1 MKSIFNHEEEKYPQP
16 KLQKHPFIQSCTPFS
31 SQEEHQASCD
41 QQQQWM
47 TKHIEVACCTLEW
60 LHFLLYC
67 VGQVPGVDYIHQRLL
82 FTIRSLSSSS
92 KGVLDM
98 ISQTVKPQN
107 PNNRKSNLSGFQSL
121 GGIIVII
128 IIIPRSSER

>member
-1 MKSIFNHEEEKYPQP
+1 MKSPQP

-31 SQEEHQASCD
+31 SQEEHQASRD

-92 KGVLDM
+92 KGVFDM

-107 PNNRKSNLSGFQSL
+107 PNNRKSNLSGVSEL
-121 GGIIVII
+121 GRNYRHHHHH
-128 IIIPRSSER
+128 PKKL